1 MPGGFD
7 MTLQGRVALVTGGAG
22 GLGSAICLGLSELG
36 ASVVVNYC
44 GEDYR
49 QKAVMLEEKII
60 TAAGAAL
67 IAEND
72 ITVEAEV
79 ENLVEKAVKH
89 FGRVDILVNCA
100 GITID
105 DLAWNVKKTDLDKV
119 LAVNLVGA
127 SLMIKAC
134 LKSMLAQNYG
144 RIINISSIA
153 GLIGVRG
160 ASAYS
165 ASKSGLIG
173 LSKAVAR
180 DVARKGVTV
189 NVICPGYF
197 DAGILSEVKDEFL
210 QEVLKQVPINRLGR
224 PSEVAAA
231 VSFLASEDAAYIT
244 GAVLRVDGGL
254 AM

>member
-1 MPGGFD
+1 
-7 MTLQGRVALVTGGAG
+7 MTLQGKVAIVTGGAG

-36 ASVVVNYC
+36 ASVVINYC
-44 GEDYR
+44 GEEYR
-49 QKAVMLEEKII
+49 QKADHLAEKILKGG
-60 TAAGAAL
+60 GAAL
-67 IAEND
+67 ITEND

-89 FGRVDILVNCA
+89 FGRIDILVNCA

-105 DLAWNVKKTDLDKV
+105 DLAWNINKADLDKV

-127 SLMIKAC
+127 SLMIRAC

-144 RIINISSIA
+144 RIISISSIA

-160 ASAYS
+160 ASVYS
-165 ASKSGLIG
+165 ASKAGLIG

-180 DVARKGVTV
+180 DVARKGITV

-197 DAGILSEVKDEFL
+197 DAGILSEVKDDFL

-231 VSFLASEDAAYIT
+231 VNFLVSEDAGYIT
-244 GAVLRVDGGL
+244 GTVLRVDGGL